1 MEQNKNILVHIDNLE
16 VGYEEKIVLHH
27 VNLTIYEKDFL
38 GIIGPNGGGKTTLIK
53 SIMGLKEI
61 QKGQIEFYKN
71 GTKVNHIGIGYLPQ
85 YNQVDKRFPINVEEV
100 VLSGLDTPK
109 NIWKRYTGKQKQ
121 QVRET
126 IMKMGLSGLEK
137 RSIGTLSGG
146 QLQRALLAR
155 AVVSQPDL
163 LILDEP
169 TAGLDPRERIRIRN
183 LISSISG
190 NKTVII
196 ATHVVSDV
204 EHISREVMLLGRG
217 RLIRKAGT
225 GELTEEISSFV
236 HEITVPA
243 EAIPEVEKQYC
254 VSNILSDGTK
264 ARIRILAESVSGR
277 YEASATIPTLEDV
290 YLYHFQLRE
299 KGWSDV

>member
-1 MEQNKNILVHIDNLE
+1 METE
-16 VGYEEKIVLHH
+16 
-27 VNLTIYEKDFL
+27 L
-38 GIIGPNGGGKTTLIK
+38 GAGVYGLLGPNGAGKSTLM
-53 SIMGLKEI
+53 SILVGNLEQTAGVVYCDGADIRKMGKEYR
-61 QKGQIEFYKN
+61 KLL
-71 GTKVNHIGIGYLPQ
+71 GYMPQ
-85 YNQVDKRFPINVEEV
+85 QQNLYPGFTGWDF
-100 VLSGLDTPK
+100 LAYMAALK
-109 NIWKRYTGKQKQ
+109 NIPGEETKKRVLEAAE
-121 QVRET
+121 QVNLQDEL
-126 IMKMGLSGLEK
+126 KKKLHAY
-137 RSIGTLSGG
+137 SGG
-146 QLQRALLAR
+146 MRQRILLAA
-155 AVVSQPDL
+155 AVINDPAL

-183 LISSISG
+183 LVSSISG

>member
-1 MEQNKNILVHIDNLE
+1 M
-16 VGYEEKIVLHH
+16 KIRIEG
-27 VNLTIYEKDFL
+27 LTKKYGELYALRDVETEL
-38 GIIGPNGGGKTTLIK
+38 GAGVYGLLGPNGAGKSTLM
-53 SIMGLKEI
+53 SILVGNLEQTAGAVYCDGADIRKMGKEYR
-61 QKGQIEFYKN
+61 KLL
-71 GTKVNHIGIGYLPQ
+71 GYMPQ
-85 YNQVDKRFPINVEEV
+85 QQNLYPGFTGWDF
-100 VLSGLDTPK
+100 LAYMAALK
-109 NIWKRYTGKQKQ
+109 NIPREETKKRVLEAAE
-121 QVRET
+121 QVNLQDEL
-126 IMKMGLSGLEK
+126 KKKLHAY
-137 RSIGTLSGG
+137 SGG
-146 QLQRALLAR
+146 MRQRILLAA
-155 AVVSQPDL
+155 AVINDPAL

-243 EAIPEVEKQYC
+243 EAIPDVEKQYC

-264 ARIRILAESVSGR
+264 ARIRILAERVSGR

>member
-1 MEQNKNILVHIDNLE
+1 MEKSKV
-16 VGYEEKIVLHH
+16 YF
-27 VNLTIYEKDFL
+27 TDFRAKL
-38 GIIGPNGGGKTTLIK
+38 GE
-53 SIMGLKEI
+53 GLPSKL
-61 QKGQIEFYKN
+61 K
-71 GTKVNHIGIGYLPQ
+71 
-85 YNQVDKRFPINVEEV
+85 
-100 VLSGLDTPK
+100 
-109 NIWKRYTGKQKQ
+109 
-121 QVRET
+121 
-126 IMKMGLSGLEK
+126 
-137 RSIGTLSGG
+137 
-146 QLQRALLAR
+146 
-155 AVVSQPDL
+155 
-163 LILDEP
+163 
-169 TAGLDPRERIRIRN
+169 
-183 LISSISG
+183 
-190 NKTVII
+190 
-196 ATHVVSDV
+196 
-204 EHISREVMLLGRG
+204 

>member
-1 MEQNKNILVHIDNLE
+1 M
-16 VGYEEKIVLHH
+16 KIRIEG
-27 VNLTIYEKDFL
+27 LTKKYGELYALRDVETEL
-38 GIIGPNGGGKTTLIK
+38 GAGVYGLLGPNGAGKSTLM
-53 SIMGLKEI
+53 SILVGNLEQTAGVVYCDGADIRKMGKEYR
-61 QKGQIEFYKN
+61 KLL
-71 GTKVNHIGIGYLPQ
+71 GYMPQ
-85 YNQVDKRFPINVEEV
+85 QQNLYPGFTGWDF
-100 VLSGLDTPK
+100 LAYMAALK
-109 NIWKRYTGKQKQ
+109 NIPGEETKKRVLEAAE
-121 QVRET
+121 QVNLQDEL
-126 IMKMGLSGLEK
+126 KKKLHAY
-137 RSIGTLSGG
+137 SGG
-146 QLQRALLAR
+146 MRQRILLAA
-155 AVVSQPDL
+155 AVINDPAL

>member
-1 MEQNKNILVHIDNLE
+1 MKIRIEGLTKKYGELYALRDVDTELDAGVYGLLGPNGAGKSTLMNILVGNLE
-16 VGYEEKIVLHH
+16 QTAGVVYCDGADIRKMGKEYRKLLGYMPQQQNLYPGFTGWDFLAYMAALKNIPREETKKRVLEAAEQ
-27 VNLTIYEKDFL
+27 VNLQDE
-38 GIIGPNGGGKTTLIK
+38 
-53 SIMGLKEI
+53 LK
-61 QKGQIEFYKN
+61 KKLHAY
-71 GTKVNHIGIGYLPQ
+71 
-85 YNQVDKRFPINVEEV
+85 
-100 VLSGLDTPK
+100 
-109 NIWKRYTGKQKQ
+109 
-121 QVRET
+121 
-126 IMKMGLSGLEK
+126 
-137 RSIGTLSGG
+137 SGG
-146 QLQRALLAR
+146 MRQRILLAA
-155 AVVSQPDL
+155 AVINDPAL

-183 LISSISG
+183 LVSSISG

-264 ARIRILAESVSGR
+264 AKIRILAESVSGR

-299 KGWSDV
+299 KGWGDV

>member
-1 MEQNKNILVHIDNLE
+1 M
-16 VGYEEKIVLHH
+16 KIRIEG
-27 VNLTIYEKDFL
+27 LTKKYGELYALRDVETEL
-38 GIIGPNGGGKTTLIK
+38 GAGVYGLLGPNGAGKSTLM
-53 SIMGLKEI
+53 SILVGNLEQTAGVVYCDGADIRKMGKEYR
-61 QKGQIEFYKN
+61 KLL
-71 GTKVNHIGIGYLPQ
+71 GYMPQ
-85 YNQVDKRFPINVEEV
+85 QQNLYPGFTGWDF
-100 VLSGLDTPK
+100 LAYMAALK
-109 NIWKRYTGKQKQ
+109 NIPREETKKRVLEAAE
-121 QVRET
+121 QVNLQDEL
-126 IMKMGLSGLEK
+126 KKKLHAY
-137 RSIGTLSGG
+137 SGG
-146 QLQRALLAR
+146 MRQRILLA
-155 AVVSQPDL
+155 AAAINDPAL

-183 LISSISG
+183 LVSSISG

-204 EHISREVMLLGRG
+204 EHISRDVMLLGRG

>member
-1 MEQNKNILVHIDNLE
+1 M
-16 VGYEEKIVLHH
+16 KIRIEG
-27 VNLTIYEKDFL
+27 LTKKYGELYALRDVETEL
-38 GIIGPNGGGKTTLIK
+38 GAGVYGLLGPNGAGKSTLM
-53 SIMGLKEI
+53 SILVGNLEQTAGVVYCDGADIRKMGKEYR
-61 QKGQIEFYKN
+61 KLL
-71 GTKVNHIGIGYLPQ
+71 GYMPQ
-85 YNQVDKRFPINVEEV
+85 QQNLYPGFTGWDF
-100 VLSGLDTPK
+100 LAYMAALK
-109 NIWKRYTGKQKQ
+109 NIPREETKKRVLEAAE
-121 QVRET
+121 QVNLQDEL
-126 IMKMGLSGLEK
+126 KKKLHAY
-137 RSIGTLSGG
+137 SGG
-146 QLQRALLAR
+146 MRQRILLAA
-155 AVVSQPDL
+155 AVINDPAL

-183 LISSISG
+183 LVSSISG

-277 YEASATIPTLEDV
+277 YEASATIPTW
-290 YLYHFQLRE
+290 RMCTCTI
-299 KGWSDV
+299 SS

>member
-1 MEQNKNILVHIDNLE
+1 M
-16 VGYEEKIVLHH
+16 
-27 VNLTIYEKDFL
+27 
-38 GIIGPNGGGKTTLIK
+38 
-53 SIMGLKEI
+53 
-61 QKGQIEFYKN
+61 
-71 GTKVNHIGIGYLPQ
+71 
-85 YNQVDKRFPINVEEV
+85 
-100 VLSGLDTPK
+100 
-109 NIWKRYTGKQKQ
+109 
-121 QVRET
+121 
-126 IMKMGLSGLEK
+126 
-137 RSIGTLSGG
+137 
-146 QLQRALLAR
+146 
-155 AVVSQPDL
+155 
-163 LILDEP
+163 
-169 TAGLDPRERIRIRN
+169 
-183 LISSISG
+183 
-190 NKTVII
+190 II

-264 ARIRILAESVSGR
+264 ARIRILAERVSGR

>member
-1 MEQNKNILVHIDNLE
+1 M
-16 VGYEEKIVLHH
+16 KIRIEG
-27 VNLTIYEKDFL
+27 LTKKYGELYALRDVETEL
-38 GIIGPNGGGKTTLIK
+38 GAGVYGLLGPNGAGKSTLM
-53 SIMGLKEI
+53 SILVGNLEQTAGAVYCDGADIRKMGKEYR
-61 QKGQIEFYKN
+61 KLL
-71 GTKVNHIGIGYLPQ
+71 GYMPQ
-85 YNQVDKRFPINVEEV
+85 QQNLYPGFTGWDF
-100 VLSGLDTPK
+100 LAYMAALK
-109 NIWKRYTGKQKQ
+109 NIPREETKKRVLEAAE
-121 QVRET
+121 QVNLQDEL
-126 IMKMGLSGLEK
+126 KKKLHAY
-137 RSIGTLSGG
+137 SGG
-146 QLQRALLAR
+146 MRQRILLAA
-155 AVVSQPDL
+155 AVINDPAL

>member
-1 MEQNKNILVHIDNLE
+1 M
-16 VGYEEKIVLHH
+16 KIRIEG
-27 VNLTIYEKDFL
+27 LTKKYGELYALRDVETEL
-38 GIIGPNGGGKTTLIK
+38 GAGVYGLLGPNGAGKSTLM
-53 SIMGLKEI
+53 SILVGNLEQTAGVVYCDGADIRKMGKEYR
-61 QKGQIEFYKN
+61 KLL
-71 GTKVNHIGIGYLPQ
+71 GYMPQ
-85 YNQVDKRFPINVEEV
+85 QQNLYPGFTGWDF
-100 VLSGLDTPK
+100 LAYMAALK
-109 NIWKRYTGKQKQ
+109 NIPGEETKKRVLEAAE
-121 QVRET
+121 QVN
-126 IMKMGLSGLEK
+126 
-137 RSIGTLSGG
+137 
-146 QLQRALLAR
+146 LQDELKKKLHAYSDGMRQRILLAA
-155 AVVSQPDL
+155 AVINDPAL

>member
-1 MEQNKNILVHIDNLE
+1 M
-16 VGYEEKIVLHH
+16 KIRIEG
-27 VNLTIYEKDFL
+27 LTKKYGELYALRDVETEL
-38 GIIGPNGGGKTTLIK
+38 GAGVYGLLGPNGAGKSTLM
-53 SIMGLKEI
+53 SILVGNLEQTAGVVYCDGADIRKMGKEYR
-61 QKGQIEFYKN
+61 KLL
-71 GTKVNHIGIGYLPQ
+71 GYMPQ
-85 YNQVDKRFPINVEEV
+85 QQNLYPGFTGWDF
-100 VLSGLDTPK
+100 LAYMAALK
-109 NIWKRYTGKQKQ
+109 NIPREETKKRVLEAAE
-121 QVRET
+121 QVNLQDEL
-126 IMKMGLSGLEK
+126 KKKLHAY
-137 RSIGTLSGG
+137 SGG
-146 QLQRALLAR
+146 MRQRILLA
-155 AVVSQPDL
+155 AAAINDPAL

-183 LISSISG
+183 LVSSISG